1 MTFKAQ
7 SDTIILR
14 SPSDYLIEHAL
25 LSEAASPGH
34 LVELLSNANDTIR
47 KNDSGFSQGIGI
59 LLENEAVTG
68 TKETAYASGDT
79 ASYANLASGMI
90 VQVRV
95 AAGAAAITKGDRLTV
110 VTDGT
115 VRKLVAVADLTAA
128 TGTAGDT
135 VADVTGTFSQSVLN
149 NNFKSVSEKI
159 NFLLPGALEFVGIAL
174 ESKDNSGGATEVF
187 ITMKVA

>member
-34 LVELLSNANDTIR
+34 LVELLDDTDDAIQ

-59 LLENEAVTG
+59 LLENESVTG

-79 ASYANLASGMI
+79 AQYSNLVAGMI

-95 AAGAAAITKGDRLTV
+95 AAAAAAITKGDRLTV
-110 VTDGT
+110 VTGGT
-115 VRKLVAVADLTAA
+115 VGKLTAQADLTAS
-128 TGTAGDT
+128 TGTASNT
-135 VADVTGTFSQSVLN
+135 IADVTGTPTQTLIN

-159 NFLLPGALEFVGIAL
+159 NALLPGALGFVGIAL

>member
-34 LVELLSNANDTIR
+34 LVELLDDTDDAIQ

-59 LLENEAVTG
+59 LLENESVTG

-79 ASYANLASGMI
+79 AQYSNLVAGMI

-95 AAGAAAITKGDRLTV
+95 AAAAAAITKGDRLTV
-110 VTDGT
+110 VTGGT
-115 VRKLVAVADLTAA
+115 VGKLTAQADLTAS
-128 TGTAGDT
+128 TGTASNT
-135 VADVTGTFSQSVLN
+135 IADVTGTPTQTLIN

-159 NFLLPGALEFVGIAL
+159 NALLPGALGFVGIAL
-174 ESKDNSGGATEVF
+174 ESKNNSGGATEIF